1 MNEQLEIH
9 NLYGSLRRAGATGT
23 LATVVKTTGST
34 YRRPGARMLLANDG
48 RSAGLISGGCLEN
61 DLREQSAKAL
71 DQDVPFLVTYDASSP
86 ADVLW
91 GLGLGCT
98 GVAHVL
104 LERVPTGD
112 DRDPL
117 QFMDKCRALGCSGVI
132 TTIYRVSGKSPLRVG
147 DRSFTRSGSWS
158 PGSFPSG
165 STASLVQSRSVSVL
179 ESRTSEQARIETE
192 EGAAEA
198 LIEYIPAPTRLL
210 VFGAGPDAIPVVRLA
225 KELGWHVSVIDGR
238 DAFLNPE
245 AFPSAD
251 ALVSVHPDDTA
262 DRIDIPPEAVAVVMT
277 HNFNHDAAL
286 VRTLLGSSAAFIGLL
301 GPRSKTDLLLN
312 RLSEDGFVPTESQ
325 MGRLHNPVGL
335 DIGAETPEEIALSI
349 VAEIQAVLHG
359 RAGTALRLREGP
371 IHR

>member
-1 MNEQLEIH
+1 MNEQNAIH
-9 NLYGSLRRAGATGT
+9 NLYGSLRHEGGSGT
-23 LATVVKTTGST
+23 LATVVRTTGST
-34 YRRPGARMLLANDG
+34 YRRPGARMLLAQDG

-71 DQDVPFLVTYDASSP
+71 DQDVPFLLTYDASSP

-98 GVAHVL
+98 GIAQVL
-104 LERVPTGD
+104 LERVPTGE
-112 DRDPL
+112 DRDPVR
-117 QFMDKCRALGCSGVI
+117 FMDTCNVLGCSGVI
-132 TTIYRVSGKSPLRVG
+132 ATVYHVSGESPLRVG
-147 DRSFTRSGSWS
+147 DHAFMRSGFWS
-158 PGSFPSG
+158 PGRIPSG
-165 STASLVQSRSVSVL
+165 SIASHVQSRSASVL
-179 ESRTSEQARIETE
+179 ETHTSEHARIETA

-225 KELGWHVSVIDGR
+225 KDLGWHVSVIDGR
-238 DAFLNPE
+238 DAFLTPE

-251 ALVSVHPDDTA
+251 ALVSVHPDDIA
-262 DRIDIPPEAVAVVMT
+262 DRIGIPPDAVAVVMT

-286 VRTLLGSSAAFIGLL
+286 VRSLMDSPAAFIGLL

-325 MGRLHNPVGL
+325 LGRLHNPVGL
-335 DIGAETPEEIALSI
+335 DLGAETPEEIALSI
-349 VAEIQAVLHG
+349 IAEIQAVLHG
-359 RAGTALRLREGP
+359 RAGTALRLRQGP